1 MEIQTLN
8 PATPRQRQRIE
19 AFLKRNGLRI
29 DDMNYYAAALDD
41 DGEMIAGGGLK
52 DDVIKCVA
60 VDDAHKGEAIANTL
74 VSHLISHANQE
85 GYSCI
90 KLFTKPKNRQLF
102 ESLSFRL
109 LAEAPEAILMETGIG
124 GISNTVKALKKIKEE
139 SEKYKEY
146 NKECREDSKECKEDS
161 KECKE
166 DCKECKEDS
175 KECKE
180 EEKTNLNTS
189 TPQHLNTSYLNT
201 STSQHLNT
209 SYLNTSTPHHLT
221 TTTPPRGVVVM
232 NCNPFTLGH
241 RYLIEQAAKQVKRL
255 YVMVVREDCSL
266 FAYTERKA
274 MVEQGVADIENVSVI
289 DGSDYAISRATFP
302 TYFLKRLDDAADT
315 QMQLDLDLFRRH
327 IAPALG
333 ATVRFVGTEPTD
345 QLTRRYNQLMHEA
358 LTDVREIDRLAKDGN
373 AVSASRVRKAME
385 QGDMNTIRQ
394 LVPPTTLPYIIAHL
408 ATQALQAELDTTPK
422 PGLVDKDNNGAHR
435 DMDHALMQLSIN
447 TLHPYFMRLALL
459 GFADT
464 LPSHTAIRDTGIEAE
479 KAMLAATNGVNTHKG
494 ALFSMGLAV
503 VAAAY
508 EEKKAAANKEEREEE
523 RKKEEKGK
531 ERGKEEREDS
541 QVPLKSL
548 ESLESLAPLAPIESL
563 ASPLSSLQL
572 TIKSLAASFPDTSGT
587 HGSKAKQLSNGTT
600 TIKGALDNAREGYE
614 KLFAEW
620 LPFYNERRKSHDAHA
635 LHKTLLRIMCDLDD
649 TNIIYRT
656 NFATAEQVKQEARA
670 LLDNFKEAYAAESK
684 EKCTSTIEECASA
697 IEEKCASAELLA
709 LKDMDHRYTA
719 RNISPG
725 GAADMLSLT
734 VFIGSIQTY

>member
-29 DDMNYYAAALDD
+29 DDMNYYAAVLDD

-74 VSHLISHANQE
+74 VSHLISHANRE

-124 GISNTVKALKKIKEE
+124 GIRNTVEALKKIKEE

-146 NKECREDSKECKEDS
+146 NKECREDSKDCKENS
-161 KECKE
+161 EECKE
-166 DCKECKEDS
+166 DC

-189 TPQHLNTSYLNT
+189 T
-201 STSQHLNT
+201 SQHLNT
-209 SYLNTSTPHHLT
+209 TTS
-221 TTTPPRGVVVM
+221 PRGVVVM

-274 MVEQGVADIENVSVI
+274 MVEQGVADIENVNVI

-315 QMQLDLDLFRRH
+315 QMQLDLDLFRHH

-358 LTDVREIDRLAKDGN
+358 LKDVREIDRLAKDSN

-447 TLHPYFMRLALL
+447 TLHPYFVRLALL

-464 LPSHTAIRDTGIEAE
+464 LPSHAAIRDTGIEAE

-508 EEKKAAANKEEREEE
+508 EEKKAAANKEERG
-523 RKKEEKGK
+523 KEK
-531 ERGKEEREDS
+531 ERGKEREKREDS
-541 QVPLKSL
+541 QVPL
-548 ESLESLAPLAPIESL
+548 ESL

-649 TNIIYRT
+649 TNVIYRT
-656 NFATAEQVKQEARA
+656 DFATTEQVKQEARA
-670 LLDNFKEAYAAESK
+670 LLDNFAEAYAAESK
-684 EKCTSTIEECASA
+684 EKCSSAIEECASA
-697 IEEKCASAELLA
+697 IEEKCASTELLA
-709 LKDMDHRYTA
+709 LKDMDRRYTA

>member
-29 DDMNYYAAALDD
+29 DDMNYYAAVLDD

-124 GISNTVKALKKIKEE
+124 GISNTVEALKKIKEE

-146 NKECREDSKECKEDS
+146 NKECKEDS
-161 KECKE
+161 KKCRE
-166 DCKECKEDS
+166 
-175 KECKE
+175 
-180 EEKTNLNTS
+180 
-189 TPQHLNTSYLNT
+189 NTSYLNT
-201 STSQHLNT
+201 TTPQHL
-209 SYLNTSTPHHLT
+209 
-221 TTTPPRGVVVM
+221 TTTPPRGGVVVM

-241 RYLIEQAAKQVKRL
+241 RYLIEQAAKQVERL

-315 QMQLDLDLFRRH
+315 QMLLDLDLFRRH

-358 LTDVREIDRLAKDGN
+358 LKDVRETARLEKDGN

-385 QGDMNTIRQ
+385 GGDMNTIRQ

-422 PGLVDKDNNGAHR
+422 PGLVDKDNNGAHH
-435 DMDHALMQLSIN
+435 DMDYAMMQLSIN
-447 TLHPYFMRLALL
+447 TLHPYFVRLALL

-464 LPSHTAIRDTGIEAE
+464 LPSHTVIRDTGIEAE

-508 EEKKAAANKEEREEE
+508 EEKKAAANKEER
-523 RKKEEKGK
+523 GK
-531 ERGKEEREDS
+531 EREEGY
-541 QVPLKSL
+541 
-548 ESLESLAPLAPIESL
+548 
-563 ASPLSSLQL
+563 LSSLQL
-572 TIKSLAASFPDTSGT
+572 TIKALAASFPDTSGT
-587 HGSKAKQLSNGTT
+587 HGSKAKQLSNGTI

-620 LPFYNERRKSHDAHA
+620 LPFYNERRKNHDAHA

-649 TNIIYRT
+649 TNVIYRT
-656 NFATAEQVKQEARA
+656 NVATAEEVKQEARA
-670 LLDNFKEAYAAESK
+670 LLASFEEAYAAEDK
-684 EKCTSTIEECASA
+684 EKCESAIEEKCSSA
-697 IEEKCASAELLA
+697 IEEKCASTELLA
-709 LKDMDHRYTA
+709 LKDMDRRYTE

>member
-19 AFLKRNGLRI
+19 AFLKRNALRI
-29 DDMNYYAAALDD
+29 DDMNYYAAMLDD

-85 GYSCI
+85 GYGCI

-124 GISNTVKALKKIKEE
+124 GISNTVEALKKIKEE

-146 NKECREDSKECKEDS
+146 NKECKEDS
-161 KECKE
+161 KKCKE
-166 DCKECKEDS
+166 NTS
-175 KECKE
+175 Y
-180 EEKTNLNTS
+180 LNTS
-189 TPQHLNTSYLNT
+189 TPQHLNTT
-201 STSQHLNT
+201 MQPT
-209 SYLNTSTPHHLT
+209 
-221 TTTPPRGVVVM
+221 GCIVM

-241 RYLIEQAAKQVKRL
+241 RYLIEQAAKQVERL

-315 QMQLDLDLFRRH
+315 QMLLDLDLFRRH

-358 LTDVREIDRLAKDGN
+358 LKDVREINRLEKDGN

-385 QGDMNTIRQ
+385 EGDMNTIRQ

-447 TLHPYFMRLALL
+447 TLHPYFMRLAFL

-464 LPSHTAIRDTGIEAE
+464 LPSHTVIRDAGIEAE
-479 KAMLAATNGVNTHKG
+479 KAMLEATNGVNTHKG

-508 EEKKAAANKEEREEE
+508 EEKKAAANKEER
-523 RKKEEKGK
+523 GK
-531 ERGKEEREDS
+531 EREEEY
-541 QVPLKSL
+541 
-548 ESLESLAPLAPIESL
+548 
-563 ASPLSSLQL
+563 LSSLQL
-572 TIKSLAASFPDTSGT
+572 TIKALAASFPDTSGT

-649 TNIIYRT
+649 TNVIYRT
-656 NFATAEQVKQEARA
+656 NVATAEEVKQEARA
-670 LLDNFKEAYAAESK
+670 LLASFEEAYAAEDK
-684 EKCTSTIEECASA
+684 EKCASA

-709 LKDMDHRYTA
+709 LKDMDRRYTE

>member
-29 DDMNYYAAALDD
+29 DDMNYYAAVLDD

-124 GISNTVKALKKIKEE
+124 GISNTVEALKKIKEE

-146 NKECREDSKECKEDS
+146 NKECKEDS
-161 KECKE
+161 KKCKE
-166 DCKECKEDS
+166 IG
-175 KECKE
+175 
-180 EEKTNLNTS
+180 KTNLNTT

-201 STSQHLNT
+201 TTPQHLNT
-209 SYLNTSTPHHLT
+209 
-221 TTTPPRGVVVM
+221 TPPRGGVVVM

-241 RYLIEQAAKQVKRL
+241 RYLIEQAAKQVERL

-315 QMQLDLDLFRRH
+315 QMLLDLDLFRRH

-358 LTDVREIDRLAKDGN
+358 LKDVRETDRLEKDGN

-385 QGDMNTIRQ
+385 EGDMNTIRQ

-435 DMDHALMQLSIN
+435 DMDYALMQLSIN
-447 TLHPYFMRLALL
+447 TLHPYFVRLALL

-464 LPSHTAIRDTGIEAE
+464 LPSHTSIRDAGIEAE
-479 KAMLAATNGVNTHKG
+479 KAMLEATNGVNTHKG

-508 EEKKAAANKEEREEE
+508 EEKKAAANKEERGKEE
-523 RKKEEKGK
+523 RKE
-531 ERGKEEREDS
+531 ERGKEREKEEKEDS
-541 QVPLKSL
+541 QVSLKN
-548 ESLESLAPLAPIESL
+548 LAPLESL

-572 TIKSLAASFPDTSGT
+572 TIKALAASFPDTSGT

-649 TNIIYRT
+649 TNVIYRT
-656 NFATAEQVKQEARA
+656 NVTTAEEVKQEARA
-670 LLDNFKEAYAAESK
+670 LLASFEEAYAAEDK
-684 EKCTSTIEECASA
+684 EKCASA

-709 LKDMDHRYTA
+709 LKDMDRRYTE

>member
-29 DDMNYYAAALDD
+29 DDMNYYAAVLDD

-85 GYSCI
+85 GYGCI

-109 LAEAPEAILMETGIG
+109 LAEAPEAVLMETGIG
-124 GISNTVKALKKIKEE
+124 GISNTVEALKKIKEE

-146 NKECREDSKECKEDS
+146 NKECKEDNKECKE
-161 KECKE
+161 
-166 DCKECKEDS
+166 
-175 KECKE
+175 
-180 EEKTNLNTS
+180 
-189 TPQHLNTSYLNT
+189 
-201 STSQHLNT
+201 NT

-221 TTTPPRGVVVM
+221 TTMHPTGCIVM

-241 RYLIEQAAKQVKRL
+241 RYLIEQAAKQVERL
-255 YVMVVREDCSL
+255 YVMVVKEDCSL

-315 QMQLDLDLFRRH
+315 QMLLDLDLFRRH

-358 LTDVREIDRLAKDGN
+358 LKDVREINRLEKDGN

-385 QGDMNTIRQ
+385 EGDMNTIRQ

-435 DMDHALMQLSIN
+435 DMDYALMQLSIN
-447 TLHPYFMRLALL
+447 TLHPYFVRLAFL

-464 LPSHTAIRDTGIEAE
+464 LPSHTVIRDAGIEAE
-479 KAMLAATNGVNTHKG
+479 KAMLEATNGVNTHKG

-508 EEKKAAANKEEREEE
+508 EEKKAAANKEVRGKEERE
-523 RKKEEKGK
+523 K
-531 ERGKEEREDS
+531 EREKEEREDS
-541 QVPLKSL
+541 QVSL
-548 ESLESLAPLAPIESL
+548 ENLAPLESL

-572 TIKSLAASFPDTSGT
+572 TIKALAASFPDTSGT

-649 TNIIYRT
+649 TNVIYRT
-656 NFATAEQVKQEARA
+656 NVATAEEVKQEARA
-670 LLDNFKEAYAAESK
+670 LLASFEEAYAAEDK
-684 EKCTSTIEECASA
+684 EKCASA

-709 LKDMDHRYTA
+709 LKDMDRRYTE

>member
-19 AFLKRNGLRI
+19 AFLKRNALRI
-29 DDMNYYAAALDD
+29 DDMNYYAAMLDD

-85 GYSCI
+85 GYGCI

-124 GISNTVKALKKIKEE
+124 GISNTVEALKKIKEE

-146 NKECREDSKECKEDS
+146 NKECKEDS
-161 KECKE
+161 KKCKE
-166 DCKECKEDS
+166 NTS
-175 KECKE
+175 Y
-180 EEKTNLNTS
+180 LNTS
-189 TPQHLNTSYLNT
+189 TPQHLNTT
-201 STSQHLNT
+201 MQPT
-209 SYLNTSTPHHLT
+209 
-221 TTTPPRGVVVM
+221 GCIVM

-241 RYLIEQAAKQVKRL
+241 RYLIEQAAKQVERL
-255 YVMVVREDCSL
+255 YVMVVKEDCSL

-274 MVEQGVADIENVSVI
+274 MVEQGVADIENVNVI

-315 QMQLDLDLFRRH
+315 QMLLDLDLFRRH

-358 LTDVREIDRLAKDGN
+358 LKDVREINRLEKDGN

-385 QGDMNTIRQ
+385 EGDMNTIRQ

-408 ATQALQAELDTTPK
+408 ATRALHAELDTTPK

-447 TLHPYFMRLALL
+447 TLHPYFVRLAFL

-464 LPSHTAIRDTGIEAE
+464 LPSHTVIRDAGIEAE
-479 KAMLAATNGVNTHKG
+479 KAMLEATNGVNTHKG

-508 EEKKAAANKEEREEE
+508 EEKKAAANKEVRGKEREEE
-523 RKKEEKGK
+523 Y
-531 ERGKEEREDS
+531 
-541 QVPLKSL
+541 
-548 ESLESLAPLAPIESL
+548 
-563 ASPLSSLQL
+563 LSSLQL
-572 TIKSLAASFPDTSGT
+572 TIKALAASFPDTSGT

-649 TNIIYRT
+649 TNVIYRT
-656 NFATAEQVKQEARA
+656 NVATAEEVKQEARA
-670 LLDNFKEAYAAESK
+670 LLASFEEAYAAEDK
-684 EKCTSTIEECASA
+684 EKCASA

-709 LKDMDHRYTA
+709 LKDMDRRYTE

>member
-8 PATPRQRQRIE
+8 PTTPRQRQRIE
-19 AFLKRNGLRI
+19 AFLKRNALRI
-29 DDMNYYAAALDD
+29 DDMNYYAAMLDD

-85 GYSCI
+85 GYGCI
-90 KLFTKPKNRQLF
+90 KLFTKPKNHQLF

-124 GISNTVKALKKIKEE
+124 GISNTVEALKKIKEE

-146 NKECREDSKECKEDS
+146 NKECKEDS
-161 KECKE
+161 KKCKE
-166 DCKECKEDS
+166 
-175 KECKE
+175 
-180 EEKTNLNTS
+180 
-189 TPQHLNTSYLNT
+189 NTSYLNT
-201 STSQHLNT
+201 SP
-209 SYLNTSTPHHLT
+209 PHHLT
-221 TTTPPRGVVVM
+221 TTMQPTGCIVM

-241 RYLIEQAAKQVKRL
+241 RYLIEQAAKQVERL
-255 YVMVVREDCSL
+255 YVMVVKEDCSL

-315 QMQLDLDLFRRH
+315 QMLLDIDLFRRH

-358 LTDVREIDRLAKDGN
+358 LKDVREINRLEKDGN

-385 QGDMNTIRQ
+385 EGDMNTIRQ

-435 DMDHALMQLSIN
+435 DMDYALMQLSIN
-447 TLHPYFMRLALL
+447 TLHPYFVRLAFL

-464 LPSHTAIRDTGIEAE
+464 LPSHTVIRDTGIEAE
-479 KAMLAATNGVNTHKG
+479 KAMLEATNGVNTHKG

-503 VAAAY
+503 VAASY
-508 EEKKAAANKEEREEE
+508 EEKKAAANKEVRGKEREEE
-523 RKKEEKGK
+523 Y
-531 ERGKEEREDS
+531 
-541 QVPLKSL
+541 
-548 ESLESLAPLAPIESL
+548 
-563 ASPLSSLQL
+563 LSSLQL
-572 TIKSLAASFPDTSGT
+572 TIKALAASFPDTSGT

-649 TNIIYRT
+649 TNVIYRT
-656 NFATAEQVKQEARA
+656 NVATAEEVKQEARS
-670 LLDNFKEAYAAESK
+670 LLASFEEAYAAQDK
-684 EKCTSTIEECASA
+684 EKCASA

-709 LKDMDHRYTA
+709 LKDMDRRYTE

>member
-29 DDMNYYAAALDD
+29 DDMNYYAAVLDD

-146 NKECREDSKECKEDS
+146 NKECKEDNE
-161 KECKE
+161 ECKE

-201 STSQHLNT
+201 SYLNTTTPQHLN
-209 SYLNTSTPHHLT
+209 

-274 MVEQGVADIENVSVI
+274 MVEQGVADIKNVTVI

-358 LTDVREIDRLAKDGN
+358 LKDVREIDRLAKDGN

-447 TLHPYFMRLALL
+447 TLHPYFVRLALL
-459 GFADT
+459 GFADN
-464 LPSHTAIRDTGIEAE
+464 LPSHTAIRDTGIETE

-523 RKKEEKGK
+523 RGKEKERGK

-541 QVPLKSL
+541 QVPL
-548 ESLESLAPLAPIESL
+548 ESLAPLEHLAPLESL

-649 TNIIYRT
+649 TNVIYRT
-656 NFATAEQVKQEARA
+656 DFATAEQVKQEARA
-670 LLDNFKEAYAAESK
+670 LLDNFAEAYAAESK
-684 EKCTSTIEECASA
+684 EKC
-697 IEEKCASAELLA
+697 ASAELLA
-709 LKDMDHRYTA
+709 LNDMDRRYTA

-734 VFIGSIQTY
+734 VFIGSMQTY

>member
-19 AFLKRNGLRI
+19 AFLKRNTLRI
-29 DDMNYYAAALDD
+29 DDMNYYAAVLDD

-124 GISNTVKALKKIKEE
+124 GICNTVEALKKIKEE

-146 NKECREDSKECKEDS
+146 NKECKEDS
-161 KECKE
+161 
-166 DCKECKEDS
+166 KECKEDS

-189 TPQHLNTSYLNT
+189 TPQHLNIPYLNT
-201 STSQHLNT
+201 TTPQHLNT
-209 SYLNTSTPHHLT
+209 SYLNTTTPQHLN
-221 TTTPPRGVVVM
+221 TTPPRGGVVVM

-241 RYLIEQAAKQVKRL
+241 RYLIEQAAKQVERL
-255 YVMVVREDCSL
+255 YVMIVREDCSL

-274 MVEQGVADIENVSVI
+274 MVEQGVAHLKNVTVI
-289 DGSDYAISRATFP
+289 DGSEYAISQATFP

-315 QMQLDLDLFRRH
+315 QMLLDLDLFRRH

-358 LTDVREIDRLAKDGN
+358 LKDVRETDRLEKDGY

-385 QGDMNTIRQ
+385 EGDMNTIRQ

-422 PGLVDKDNNGAHR
+422 PGLVDKDNNGAHH
-435 DMDHALMQLSIN
+435 DMDYALMQLSIN
-447 TLHPYFMRLALL
+447 TLHPYFVRLALL

-464 LPSHTAIRDTGIEAE
+464 LPSHTSIRDAGIEAE

-508 EEKKAAANKEEREEE
+508 EEKKAAANKEER
-523 RKKEEKGK
+523 GK
-531 ERGKEEREDS
+531 EREEGY
-541 QVPLKSL
+541 
-548 ESLESLAPLAPIESL
+548 
-563 ASPLSSLQL
+563 LSSLQL
-572 TIKSLAASFPDTSGT
+572 TIKALAASFPDTSGT
-587 HGSKAKQLSNGTT
+587 HGSKAKLLSNGTI

-649 TNIIYRT
+649 TNVIYRT
-656 NFATAEQVKQEARA
+656 NVATAEEVKQEARA
-670 LLDNFKEAYAAESK
+670 LLANFEEAYAAQDK
-684 EKCTSTIEECASA
+684 EKCASA

-709 LKDMDHRYTA
+709 LKDMDRRYTE

>member
-29 DDMNYYAAALDD
+29 DDMNYYAAVLDD

-124 GISNTVKALKKIKEE
+124 GISNTVETLKKIKEE

-146 NKECREDSKECKEDS
+146 NKECKEDS
-161 KECKE
+161 KKCKE
-166 DCKECKEDS
+166 IG
-175 KECKE
+175 
-180 EEKTNLNTS
+180 KTNLNTT
-189 TPQHLNTSYLNT
+189 TPQHLNTPYLNT
-201 STSQHLNT
+201 TTPQHL
-209 SYLNTSTPHHLT
+209 
-221 TTTPPRGVVVM
+221 TTTPPRGGVVVM

-241 RYLIEQAAKQVKRL
+241 RYLIEQAAKQVERL
-255 YVMVVREDCSL
+255 YVMVVKEDCSL

-274 MVEQGVADIENVSVI
+274 MVEQGVADIENVTVI

-315 QMQLDLDLFRRH
+315 QMLLDLDLFRRH
-327 IAPALG
+327 ISPALG

-358 LTDVREIDRLAKDGN
+358 LKDVRETARLEKDGY

-385 QGDMNTIRQ
+385 EGDMNTIRQ

-422 PGLVDKDNNGAHR
+422 PGLVDKENNGAHR
-435 DMDHALMQLSIN
+435 DMDYALMQLSIN
-447 TLHPYFMRLALL
+447 TLHPYFVRLALL

-464 LPSHTAIRDTGIEAE
+464 LPSHTSIRDAGIEAE
-479 KAMLAATNGVNTHKG
+479 KAMLEATNGVNTHKG

-508 EEKKAAANKEEREEE
+508 EEKKAAANKEERGKEE
-523 RKKEEKGK
+523 REKEREK
-531 ERGKEEREDS
+531 ERGKEKEKEKEEREDS
-541 QVPLKSL
+541 LVSI
-548 ESLESLAPLAPIESL
+548 ESLAPLESL
-563 ASPLSSLQL
+563 TSPLSSLQL
-572 TIKSLAASFPDTSGT
+572 TIKALAASFPDTSGT
-587 HGSKAKQLSNGTT
+587 HGSKAKLLSNGII

-649 TNIIYRT
+649 TNVIYRT
-656 NFATAEQVKQEARA
+656 NVATAEEVKQEARA
-670 LLDNFKEAYAAESK
+670 LLASFEEAYAAQDK
-684 EKCTSTIEECASA
+684 
-697 IEEKCASAELLA
+697 EKCASAELLA
-709 LKDMDHRYTA
+709 LKDMDRRYTE

>member
-29 DDMNYYAAALDD
+29 DDMNYYAAVLDD

-85 GYSCI
+85 GYGCI
-90 KLFTKPKNRQLF
+90 KLFTKPENRQLF

-124 GISNTVKALKKIKEE
+124 GISNTVEALKKIKEE

-146 NKECREDSKECKEDS
+146 NKECKEDS
-161 KECKE
+161 KKCKE
-166 DCKECKEDS
+166 IG
-175 KECKE
+175 
-180 EEKTNLNTS
+180 KTNLNTT

-201 STSQHLNT
+201 STPQHL
-209 SYLNTSTPHHLT
+209 
-221 TTTPPRGVVVM
+221 TTTPPRGGVVVM

-241 RYLIEQAAKQVKRL
+241 RYLIEQAAKQVERL

-315 QMQLDLDLFRRH
+315 QMLLDLDLFRRH
-327 IAPALG
+327 ISPALG

-358 LTDVREIDRLAKDGN
+358 LKDVRETARLEKDGY

-385 QGDMNTIRQ
+385 EGDMNTIRQ

-435 DMDHALMQLSIN
+435 DMDYAMMQLSIN
-447 TLHPYFMRLALL
+447 TLHPYFVRLALL

-464 LPSHTAIRDTGIEAE
+464 LPSHTVIRDAGIEAE

-508 EEKKAAANKEEREEE
+508 EEKKAAANKEER
-523 RKKEEKGK
+523 GK
-531 ERGKEEREDS
+531 EREEGY
-541 QVPLKSL
+541 
-548 ESLESLAPLAPIESL
+548 
-563 ASPLSSLQL
+563 LSSLQL

-587 HGSKAKQLSNGTT
+587 HGSKAKLLSNGTI

-620 LPFYNERRKSHDAHA
+620 LPFYNERRKNHDAHA

-649 TNIIYRT
+649 TNVIYRT
-656 NFATAEQVKQEARA
+656 NVATAEEVKQEARA
-670 LLDNFKEAYAAESK
+670 LLASFEEAYAAQDK
-684 EKCTSTIEECASA
+684 EKCESAIEEKCESA

-709 LKDMDHRYTA
+709 LKDMDRRYIA

>member
-29 DDMNYYAAALDD
+29 DDMNYYAAVLDD

-85 GYSCI
+85 GYGCI

-124 GISNTVKALKKIKEE
+124 GISNTVEALKKIKEE

-146 NKECREDSKECKEDS
+146 NKECKEDS

-166 DCKECKEDS
+166 VG
-175 KECKE
+175 
-180 EEKTNLNTS
+180 KTNLNTS
-189 TPQHLNTSYLNT
+189 TPQHLNIP
-201 STSQHLNT
+201 
-209 SYLNTSTPHHLT
+209 YLNTSTPQHLN
-221 TTTPPRGVVVM
+221 TTPPRRGVVVM

-241 RYLIEQAAKQVKRL
+241 RYLIEQAAKQVERL
-255 YVMVVREDCSL
+255 FVMVVREDCSL
-266 FAYTERKA
+266 FAYAERKA
-274 MVEQGVADIENVSVI
+274 MVEQGVAHLKNVTVI
-289 DGSDYAISRATFP
+289 DGSEYAISQATFP

-315 QMQLDLDLFRRH
+315 QMLLDLDLFRRH

-358 LTDVREIDRLAKDGN
+358 LKDVRETARLEKDGN

-385 QGDMNTIRQ
+385 EGDMNTIRQ

-447 TLHPYFMRLALL
+447 TLHPYFVRLALL

-464 LPSHTAIRDTGIEAE
+464 LPSHTSIRDTGIEAE
-479 KAMLAATNGVNTHKG
+479 KAMLAATNSVNTHKG

-508 EEKKAAANKEEREEE
+508 EEKKAAANKKVRGKEE
-523 RKKEEKGK
+523 RKEERGK
-531 ERGKEEREDS
+531 EREKEEREDS
-541 QVPLKSL
+541 LVSIENLT
-548 ESLESLAPLAPIESL
+548 PIESQ

-572 TIKSLAASFPDTSGT
+572 TIKALAASFPDTSGT
-587 HGSKAKQLSNGTT
+587 HGSKAKQLSNGII

-620 LPFYNERRKSHDAHA
+620 LPFYNERRKNHDAHA

-649 TNIIYRT
+649 TNVIYRT
-656 NFATAEQVKQEARA
+656 NVATAEEVKQEARA
-670 LLDNFKEAYAAESK
+670 LLASFEEAYAAEDK
-684 EKCTSTIEECASA
+684 EKCASAIEEKCASA

-709 LKDMDHRYTA
+709 LKDMDRRYTE